1 MVLLAQLVRAFVCG
15 TKGREFDSHITH
27 YVTFGNIFIYCRL
40 LQKIIGEVLKMEK
53 RTVC

>member
-27 YVTFGNIFIYCRL
+27 
-40 LQKIIGEVLKMEK
+40 KIKFGEVPKWLKGA
-53 RTVC
+53 VC